1 MAQNDPQSPR
11 RPGLA
16 HEPADV
22 GSYAR
27 TNIRDCR
34 QGDDTLRSRH
44 LARNQGVPGA
54 VSRTRARGPP
64 VLRAAL
70 GRCGPSAQL
79 SQFASAAMTVM
90 FTDATSLQLARQPA
104 QHGSSRPL
112 ATADDHESVSP
123 GSLHAASKR
132 SQRLPS
138 RSTSAAPVNRRH
150 AGPLTVVTTR

>member
-27 TNIRDCR
+27 TNNRDCR

-79 SQFASAAMTVM
+79 SQFASAAM
-90 FTDATSLQLARQPA
+90 
-104 QHGSSRPL
+104 
-112 ATADDHESVSP
+112 
-123 GSLHAASKR
+123 
-132 SQRLPS
+132 
-138 RSTSAAPVNRRH
+138 
-150 AGPLTVVTTR
+150 